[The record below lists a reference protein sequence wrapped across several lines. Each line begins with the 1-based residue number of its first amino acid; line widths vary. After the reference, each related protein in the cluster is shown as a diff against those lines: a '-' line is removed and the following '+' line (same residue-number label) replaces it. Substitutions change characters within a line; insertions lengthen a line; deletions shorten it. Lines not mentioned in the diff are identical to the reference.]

1 MIAALTTILLCQ
13 LAGEVLA
20 RGVGLPIPGPVLGL
34 VLMLLVLGLRDRFRA
49 RLPDMLTGP
58 QLETTGKT
66 ILAHLSLLFVPA
78 GVGVVQRLDVFGA
91 YATALA
97 ITLVVSTVAALI
109 ATLLTFKLVLRLTGD
124 REVSQ

>member
-20 RGVGLPIPGPVLGL
+20 RGIGLPIPGPVLGL
-34 VLMLLVLGLRDRFRA
+34 VLMLLLLSIRERFRK
-49 RLPDMLTGP
+49 RLPDTLTGP
-58 QLETTGKT
+58 ALDSTGRT

-91 YATALA
+91 YALPLA
-97 ITLVVSTVAALI
+97 ITLVVSTIAALV

-124 REVSQ
+124 KGEAA